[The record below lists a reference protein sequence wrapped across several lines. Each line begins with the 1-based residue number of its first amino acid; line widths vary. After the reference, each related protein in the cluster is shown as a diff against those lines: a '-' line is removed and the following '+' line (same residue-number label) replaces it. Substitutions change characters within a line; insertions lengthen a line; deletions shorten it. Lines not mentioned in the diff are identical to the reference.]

1 MHILADGIS
10 RYGDFAK
17 NKDVQML
24 AMLAVLILQT
34 PYTTITAPPS
44 RSALQRPFINVLPS
58 SIRSPRTGSLDVST
72 IAQGLDQQPISPAL
86 GRQSSPV
93 APAFAPSLSSSTSSR
108 GSWTNIFKPGRQFVQ
123 DTLNPTSVVSTDLSL
138 QSDAHSMSSGSDRPR
153 PPDSSFAPGTG
164 HRRRKD
170 SQSAP
175 RPAII
180 TSTSSATT
188 SRSWTDNTP
197 PLHRNR
203 TSSGAGGGGSGS
215 NARIT
220 FSSMGTQQ
228 GLPVTTTRPP
238 LHPRGTGF
246 GRSAVTGESATS
258 GKLFVV
264 FDPPEDVP
272 RLVAPVFRC
281 YLTLTWFVT
290 WARPDTQP
298 VFSGD
303 FVNQL
308 DIHVHV
314 YAELL
319 SRWHMYEKRITLL
332 KTVNKRN
339 HVQETNK
346 GVHHQVGEQATS
358 SS

>member
-58 SIRSPRTGSLDVST
+58 SIRSPRTGSLDVFT

-138 QSDAHSMSSGSDRPR
+138 QSDVHSMSSGSDRPR
-153 PPDSSFAPGTG
+153 PPDSSLAPGTG

-170 SQSAP
+170 SQLALG
-175 RPAII
+175 PAII
-180 TSTSSATT
+180 TSTSSATM
-188 SRSWTDNTP
+188 SRSWTDNIP
-197 PLHRNR
+197 PPASESNVVWCWRWWIRLKRQNHIFLYGDTAGAPSNDHE
-203 TSSGAGGGGSGS
+203 TSPASERD
-215 NARIT
+215 RI
-220 FSSMGTQQ
+220 
-228 GLPVTTTRPP
+228 
-238 LHPRGTGF
+238 
-246 GRSAVTGESATS
+246 
-258 GKLFVV
+258 
-264 FDPPEDVP
+264 
-272 RLVAPVFRC
+272 
-281 YLTLTWFVT
+281 
-290 WARPDTQP
+290 WAECC
-298 VFSGD
+298 
-303 FVNQL
+303 
-308 DIHVHV
+308 H
-314 YAELL
+314 
-319 SRWHMYEKRITLL
+319 W
-332 KTVNKRN
+332 
-339 HVQETNK
+339 
-346 GVHHQVGEQATS
+346 
-358 SS
+358 